1 MIKVLSCIKT
11 KHNIGSCCELD
22 YYSFIPI
29 YKMENVEDIKN
40 LLPSSSLVTF
50 LKTTQRCKCKWWPAL
65 DFFSSL
71 GKMEAQKENSSDLL
85 FPCWNLLLLV
95 PRRVMSS
102 LVRQTSQ
109 GPLDSLRSQWKSK
122 KAQ

>member
-1 MIKVLSCIKT
+1 MGIVAKRRLSRREAV
-11 KHNIGSCCELD
+11 GSMP
-22 YYSFIPI
+22 STQT
-29 YKMENVEDIKN
+29 NNKN
-40 LLPSSSLVTF
+40 LLPSSSLVTL
-50 LKTTQRCKCKWWPAL
+50 LKTTQRCKCKWWLAL

-109 GPLDSLRSQWKSK
+109 GPLDFLRSQWKSK